1 MSVNAVNNTTAAQSY
16 SAEYTTAKKADEK
29 AEAVQ
34 NTAAEPGA
42 VYEASEKQE
51 KKASYSVNKMSAEE
65 RASLVS
71 QLKAEAENRQNQ
83 FVSMIQKMMSEQ
95 TNAYGQAND
104 IWHFLAS
111 GNFTVDPATKAQA
124 QADIAEDGYYGVTQ
138 TSDRIFDFACALA
151 GDDVDKMKEM
161 QAAFQKG
168 FEQAE
173 KTWGG
178 KLPDISYQT
187 QDAVNKKFEAY
198 FAAQESSAVEE

>member
-1 MSVNAVNNTTAAQSY
+1 MSVNAVNSTTAAQTY

-29 AEAVQ
+29 TEAVQ
-34 NTAAEPGA
+34 NTAAESGA

-51 KKASYSVNKMSAEE
+51 KKAAYSVNKMSAEE

-104 IWHFLAS
+104 IWQFLAN
-111 GNFTVDPATKAQA
+111 GKFTVDPATKAQA

-187 QDAVNKKFEAY
+187 QDAVNKKFEEY